1 MAVTLSKV
9 IESGTSI
16 RELERRSKVGRST
29 ISRIVARGL
38 ADEPLRLS
46 LQVLHRM
53 IDAIEAL

>member
-1 MAVTLSKV
+1 MAITLSKV
-9 IESGTSI
+9 MESGTSI

-38 ADEPLRLS
+38 EDEPLRLS

-53 IDAIEAL
+53 TDAIEAL